1 MAYTVNTLSL
11 NGISNYELLNSTQVS
26 GTDKT
31 ISFEVNA
38 ANTKDPLFFIIDL
51 SAVFVGVKINVLNTK
66 GEIIN
71 STPLSPGTT
80 NIFTATTFGCVENGK
95 MAMEFE
101 CIDGNFASDMKISVS
116 AFSHVPVVN
125 H

>member
-11 NGISNYELLNSTQVS
+11 NGISNYGTLNFTNVS

-31 ISFEVNA
+31 ISFEVNT

-71 STPLSPGTT
+71 STPLSPGAT
-80 NIFTATTFGCVENGK
+80 NVFTATTFGCVENGK